1 MTRIRLIPL
10 FTGLL
15 LSVQA
20 SYAQP
25 TGALVPS
32 RLRCESLENP
42 IGLDVEHPRFSWV
55 DSATE
60 RGQKQS
66 AYQILVS
73 SSAAKL
79 AANQADIWN
88 SGKVSSDVTTNVPY
102 EGRTLTSGQMG
113 YWKVRV
119 WDANGKPAGVSEPAT
134 FEMGLLSQ
142 KDWGGDW
149 IARTD
154 DINELPAPMFRH
166 EFRVSGKVKS
176 ARLYICGLGYHE
188 VELNGSKVGDRFL
201 DPGFTRY
208 DRCIL
213 YVTHDV
219 TDQIKDGENAIGVTL
234 GNGWFNSQTIAVWN
248 LEKAP
253 WRAAPKMILK
263 LEVDY
268 TDGRKSV
275 LVSDK
280 TWKTSTGPIVFD
292 SIYGGEIYDA
302 RLEKSGWSTAGYD
315 DSKWDEV
322 KIVKAPTDNMVAQ
335 AMPPIR
341 ATATIKPVKIT
352 EPKPG
357 VFIFDM
363 GQNFAGHVNLTVSG
377 PAGTSIKMRYAE
389 LLHGDGTLDNDDM
402 SKHVRRGGAD
412 QAFQTDTY
420 ILKGEGTE
428 KWHSRFSYYGFQ
440 YVEVTGFPGKPT
452 LESLE
457 GVFIHSDVE
466 KIGQFECSNPLFNWI
481 TEAAR
486 WSYLSNLYG
495 LPTDCPH
502 REKNGWTAD
511 AHIAAEQALYT
522 FDPITI
528 YAKWMND
535 IADEQRPDGNMPGI
549 IPNAGW
555 GDNIGPAWDSAF
567 LIIPDY
573 INTYCGDSSIL
584 RDHYEGMKRYVDF
597 LGTRAENGIVS
608 YGLNDWA
615 PASTKTPA
623 DITSTGYYY
632 QDARIVAHTAE
643 LLGKSG
649 EAKKYNR
656 LADDIKKDFNKKFYN
671 AETGLYG
678 NGSQAALSCALYHD
692 LVDPENKQRVFDH
705 LLAAIEKSNGHIDAG
720 ILGTKYIF
728 RVLTAGGR
736 ADVAYAM
743 ADKKD
748 APGWGWWKA
757 QGATT
762 LWEQWN
768 GTESHNHIMFGDIVA
783 WFYESLAGI
792 GADPAQPGFKHI
804 IVRPQPVGDLTYAKG
819 VMESVQGKIESSWKI
834 EGDQFKLHL
843 LIPPNST
850 ATVYITGAKMDEVM
864 EGNSIAAKAAGIRSA
879 KQEKGAA
886 VFEIESGSYDF
897 TAPKAIAG
905 E

>member
-1 MTRIRLIPL
+1 MSCLRLIPF
-10 FTGLL
+10 FTAAIF
-15 LSVQA
+15 SVSA
-20 SYAQP
+20 AFAQP
-25 TGALVPS
+25 SGTLVPS
-32 RLRCESLENP
+32 KLRCEYLENP
-42 IGLDVEHPRFSWV
+42 IGLDVDKPRFSWV
-55 DSATE
+55 DTSSE

-73 SSAAKL
+73 STVENL
-79 AANQADIWN
+79 AANRADIWN
-88 SGKVSSDVTTNVPY
+88 SGKVGSDETANIPY
-102 EGRTLTSGQMG
+102 EGKTLSSGQIG

-119 WDANGKPAGVSEPAT
+119 WDKSGKPAGVSEPAT
-134 FEMGLLSQ
+134 FEMGLLSD

-149 IARTD
+149 IAKTT
-154 DINELPAPMFRH
+154 DINERPAPMFRR
-166 EFRVSGKVKS
+166 EFKVSGEIKS
-176 ARLYICGLGYHE
+176 ARLYICGLGYNE
-188 VELNGSKVGDRFL
+188 IELNGSKVGDRFL
-201 DPGFTRY
+201 DPAFTRY
-208 DRCIL
+208 DRRML

-219 TDQIKDGENAIGVTL
+219 TDQLKAGENAIGVTL
-234 GNGWFNSQTIAVWN
+234 GHGWFNAQTIAVWN
-248 LEKAP
+248 LENAP

-263 LEVDY
+263 LAIQY
-268 TDGRKSV
+268 ADGHQSV

-280 TWKTSTGPIVFD
+280 SWKTSTGPIIFN
-292 SIYGGEIYDA
+292 SIYGGETYDA
-302 RLEKSGWSTAGYD
+302 RLEKIGWSTVGYD
-315 DSKWDEV
+315 DSSWEDV
-322 KIVKAPTDNMVAQ
+322 KVVKAPEGKMVAQ

-377 PAGTSIKMRYAE
+377 PAGTQVVMRHAE

-412 QAFQTDTY
+412 QPFQTDTY

-428 KWHSRFSYYGFQ
+428 TWHSRFTYHGFQ

-452 LESLE
+452 LDALE
-457 GVFIHSDVE
+457 GVFLHSDVPA
-466 KIGQFECSNPLFNWI
+466 IGKFDCSNPLFNWI

-486 WSYLSNLYG
+486 WSFLSNLYG

-522 FDPITI
+522 FQPVTI

-535 IADEQRPDGNMPGI
+535 IDDEQRPDGNLPGI
-549 IPNAGW
+549 VPNAGW
-555 GDNIGPAWDSAF
+555 GDNIGPSWDSAF

-573 INTYCGDSSIL
+573 INLYYGDSKVL
-584 RDHYEGMKRYVDF
+584 RDHYEGMKRYVDY

-615 PASTKTPA
+615 PANTKTPA

-649 EAKKYNR
+649 DAKKYTR
-656 LADDIKKDFNKKFYN
+656 LADEIKKDFNKKFYN
-671 AETGLYG
+671 AETGVYG
-678 NGSQAALSCALYHD
+678 NGSQAALSCALFHD
-692 LVDPENKQRVFDH
+692 LVEPENKQRVFDN
-705 LLAAIEKSNGHIDAG
+705 LLAAIEKADGHIAAG

-728 RVLTAGGR
+728 RVLTEGGR

-748 APGWGWWKA
+748 APGWGWWKS

-768 GTESHNHIMFGDIVA
+768 GSESRNHIMFGDIVA
-783 WFYESLAGI
+783 WYYESLAGI
-792 GADPAQPGFKHI
+792 GADPSAPGFKNI
-804 IVRPQPVGDLTYAKG
+804 IVRPQPVGDLTFAQAE
-819 VMESVQGKIESSWKI
+819 VDSVRGKIESSWKI
-834 EGDQFKLHL
+834 EGGKFKLHL

-850 ATVYITGAKMDEVM
+850 ATVYMPGAKVDEVT
-864 EGNSIAAKAAGIRSA
+864 ESGISAAKATGVLSSR
-879 KQEKGAA
+879 QEERAA

-897 TAPKAIAG
+897 TSSAL
-905 E
+905 